1 MNLNQRQKN
10 MMRNIFRPFI
20 ASILIAMLFTFCSPE
35 KPESKKVFIKGEFPG
50 YDGKLT
56 LSKVTSNNV
65 KVLDSADLST
75 DKTFS
80 FKVNAPDYSVFRLT
94 TADLYPLMVILKAG
108 DTVNITG
115 TDDTAW
121 PFRVQGP
128 EECMLLADYLE
139 RLNRDHY
146 AVDSLSVVFHNSQ
159 GNADF
164 LAIRKMLNNKF
175 IELHEGHKAYARQFV
190 TTHPSSIASI
200 IVLNGFFKEFALFHQ
215 HNDFNYYEIVDAALT
230 ERFPENKYVLDFHS
244 QVENIRAARD
254 YELETKMR
262 LSPGRMVPE
271 FQLPSASSEQIGPQ
285 DLKGNSIL
293 IYFWAAAD
301 AKSRKTNPMIR
312 KAYDAYHTYGLEV
325 LAISFDK
332 DPNIWK
338 AAIQIDSLPGI
349 HVSDLK
355 GAGSPVQKLF
365 NLKMQLPVFFLID
378 TRGRIFKHSK
388 DFSKLHESI
397 IDLYNQKPDY

>member
-1 MNLNQRQKN
+1 MKLNQRQKQ
-10 MMRNIFRPFI
+10 MMKNIFRIFI
-20 ASILIAMLFTFCSPE
+20 ASILVAMLFTFCSPGE
-35 KPESKKVFIKGEFPG
+35 PDSKKAFIKGEFPG
-50 YDGKLT
+50 YDGKLI

-94 TADLYPLMVILKAG
+94 TADLFPLMVIVKAG

-115 TDDTAW
+115 TDDKAW
-121 PFRVQGP
+121 PYYVRGP
-128 EECMLLADYLE
+128 EECILLADYLE
-139 RLNRDHY
+139 RRNRDHY
-146 AVDSLSVVFHNSQ
+146 TVDSLSVVFHNSQ

-200 IVLNGFFKEFALFHQ
+200 IVLNSFFKEFALFHQ

-244 QVENIRAARD
+244 QVENIRAVKE
-254 YELETKMR
+254 YEMETKMR
-262 LSPGRMVPE
+262 LSPGRLVPE
-271 FQLPSASSEQIGPQ
+271 FQLPSTSGEKIGPQ
-285 DLKGNSIL
+285 DLNGKNIL
-293 IYFWAAAD
+293 IYFWAATN
-301 AKSRKTNPMIR
+301 AKSRQTNPAIR
-312 KAYDAYHTYGLEV
+312 KAYERYHTYGLEM

-338 AAIQIDSLPGI
+338 AGIALDSLPGI

-355 GAGSPVQKLF
+355 GASSPVQKLF

-378 TRGRIFKHSK
+378 TRGRIFKHGK
-388 DFSKLHESI
+388 DFSKLQENI
-397 IDLYNQKPDY
+397 IDLYNQKTDY